1 MSRALDIVWLVILL
15 GLAAV
20 LTITF
25 VDSLFPKDDE

>member
-20 LTITF
+20 LAITF
-25 VDSLFPKDDE
+25 VDSLFKGDE